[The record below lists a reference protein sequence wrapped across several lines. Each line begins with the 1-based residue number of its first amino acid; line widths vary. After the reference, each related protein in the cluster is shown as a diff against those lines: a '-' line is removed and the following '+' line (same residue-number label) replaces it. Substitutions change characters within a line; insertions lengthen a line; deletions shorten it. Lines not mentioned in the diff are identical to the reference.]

1 MKTQLMYKYFISSI
15 VVLLISS
22 AVYSQNED
30 INEQKDEGIN
40 KVNNDS
46 KAIKQRYGIRF
57 GADISKLVRTALD
70 DNYQGFE
77 VNADYRLSY
86 RWYLAGELGNEQRTL
101 ENEQLNITSKGS
113 YFKAGVD
120 YNLYRNWLDM
130 ENMIFAGFRVGAS
143 TFSQTLNSRTI
154 FDANNQYFGQPLTT
168 TTPIETDGLTAILGE
183 IMLGIKAEVLSN
195 LFMGLNLQLK
205 FLASETAPDSYEN
218 LYIPGFNRTY
228 DSGIIGAGFG
238 YTISYM
244 IPIYKKAKP
253 TKKESEEDT
262 EDN

>member
-1 MKTQLMYKYFISSI
+1 MYKYFISSLFI
-15 VVLLISS
+15 LFFTSTVV
-22 AVYSQNED
+22 AQNED
-30 INEQKDEGIN
+30 DKITDSSEENTTT
-40 KVNNDS
+40 NDS
-46 KAIKQRYGIRF
+46 TVIKQRYGIRF

-77 VNADYRLSY
+77 INGDYRLSN

-101 ENEQLNITSKGS
+101 ENEQLNVTSKGS

-130 ENMIFAGFRVGAS
+130 ENMIFVGFRVGAS

-154 FDANNQYFGQPLTT
+154 FDVNNQYFGQPLTI
-168 TTPIETDGLTAILGE
+168 TTPIETDGLTAIWGE

-195 LFMGLNLQLK
+195 LFMGINLQLK
-205 FLASETAPDSYEN
+205 FLASETSSDNFEN

-244 IPIYKKAKP
+244 IPIYKKAKSS
-253 TKKESEEDT
+253 KKNDVDSEENS